1 MKAIAVTPGKK
12 NSVHLEDI
20 PRPQLS
26 DIPGGK
32 GVLVR
37 VLKVGVDA
45 TDREINDA
53 LYGNAP
59 PGDSHLVIGHESF
72 GVVEAVGENVR
83 RIKTGD
89 YVTAT
94 VRRPGG
100 SIYDIIGT
108 NDMTSEETYYERGIN
123 LRHGFLTEYF
133 VDEEEYIVRVPQGL
147 KHLHVLMEPMSC
159 AAKAVYQA
167 FEAQRRMRV
176 WRPLRAFVMGVG
188 QIGLLTALILRL
200 RGIEVYSFAR
210 SKPGTLNSQI
220 AEGFEARYIS
230 LSDTTLE
237 DATKKFGK
245 ADLIVDATGSSHM
258 AFDAM
263 RALGH
268 NGVVVWTSITGA
280 DHKHEVH
287 SDKINIDWVLG
298 NKLLLGSVNANREH
312 FEMGIR
318 DLALGEM
325 MFPGV
330 IQRILTNP
338 VNGLD
343 NYKEMMRL
351 LVEEKSALKVFV
363 NVAEE

>member
-12 NSVHLEDI
+12 DSVHLEDV
-20 PRPQLS
+20 PRPKVADVAS
-26 DIPGGK
+26 GK

-45 TDREINDA
+45 TDREINEA

-72 GVVEAVGENVR
+72 GIVEEVGPNVR
-83 RIKTGD
+83 RVRPGD

-94 VRRPGG
+94 VRRPGK
-100 SIYDIIGT
+100 SIYDLIGT

-133 VDEEEYIVRVPQGL
+133 VDEEEYIVRVPKGL

-159 AAKAVYQA
+159 AAKAVHQA
-167 FEAQRRMRV
+167 YEAQRRMRV
-176 WRPLRAFVMGVG
+176 WRPQRAFVMGVG

-200 RGIEVYSFAR
+200 QGLEVYCFAR
-210 SKPGTLNSQI
+210 SKRGTLNSQI
-220 AEGFEARYIS
+220 VEGFEAQYVS
-230 LSDTTLE
+230 TTDTPLDE
-237 DATKKFGK
+237 VVRQVGK
-245 ADLIVDATGSSHM
+245 ADLIVEASGNSAV

-268 NGVVVWTSITGA
+268 NGALVLVSITGGSR
-280 DHKHEVH
+280 KHEIH

-298 NKLLLGSVNANREH
+298 NKLLLGSVNANRGH

-330 IQRILTNP
+330 IERILTNP

-343 NYKEMMRL
+343 GYREMMRL
-351 LVEEKSALKVFV
+351 LVEDKSALKVYV
-363 NVAEE
+363 NVASE

>member
-1 MKAIAVTPGKK
+1 MKAIAVTPGKPH
-12 NSVHLEDI
+12 SVHLEDI
-20 PRPQLS
+20 PRPKLS
-26 DIPGGK
+26 DIPEGR
-32 GVLVR
+32 GVLVK

-59 PGDSHLVIGHESF
+59 PGFNYLVLGHESF
-72 GVVEAVGENVR
+72 GIVEEVGPNVR
-83 RIKTGD
+83 RVKPGD

-100 SIYDIIGT
+100 SIYDLIGT

-123 LRHGFLTEYF
+123 LRHGFLTEAF
-133 VDEEEYIVRVPQGL
+133 VDDEEYIVRVPKGL

-159 AAKAVYQA
+159 AAKAVHQA

-176 WRPLRAFVMGVG
+176 WRPQRAFVMGVG

-220 AEGFEARYIS
+220 VEGMEAKYVS
-230 LSDTTLE
+230 TSETPPE
-237 DATKKFGK
+237 EAVKKIGK
-245 ADLIVDATGSSHM
+245 ADLIVDATGSSQV

-268 NGVVVWTSITGA
+268 NGVLVWTSITGA
-280 DHKHEVH
+280 NRQHEVP
-287 SDKINIDWVLG
+287 SDKINIDFVLG

-343 NYKEMMRL
+343 NYQEMMRL
-351 LVEEKSALKVFV
+351 LVEEKSALKVYV
-363 NVAEE
+363 NVAEG

>member
-1 MKAIAVTPGKK
+1 MKAIAVTPGKPH
-12 NSVHLEDI
+12 SVHLEEI
-20 PRPQLS
+20 PEPKLS
-26 DIPGGK
+26 DVAGGK
-32 GVLVR
+32 GVLVK

-59 PGDSHLVIGHESF
+59 PGDKHLVLGHESF
-72 GVVEAVGENVR
+72 GIVEAVGPNCR
-83 RIKTGD
+83 RVKPGD

-100 SIYDIIGT
+100 SIYDLIGT
-108 NDMTSEETYYERGIN
+108 NDMTSEEVYYERGIN
-123 LRHGFLTEYF
+123 LRHGYLTERF
-133 VDEEEYIVRVPQGL
+133 VDEEEYIVRVPKGL

-159 AAKAVYQA
+159 AAKAVHQA
-167 FEAQRRMRV
+167 FEAQRRMKV
-176 WRPLRAFVMGVG
+176 WRPTRAFVMGVG

-210 SKPGTLNSQI
+210 SKRGTLNSQI
-220 AEGFEARYIS
+220 VEGIEARYIS
-230 LSDTTLE
+230 TSETAIE
-237 DATKKFGK
+237 KVVQEVGK
-245 ADLIVDATGSSHM
+245 ADLIVDATGSSHV

-268 NGVVVWTSITGA
+268 NGVLVWTSITGA
-280 DHKHEVH
+280 DKRHEVS

-330 IQRILTNP
+330 IERILTNP

-351 LVEEKSALKVFV
+351 LVEEKSALKVYM
-363 NVAEE
+363 NVANE

>member
-1 MKAIAVTPGKK
+1 MKAIAVTPGQK
-12 NSVHLEDI
+12 NSVHLEEI
-20 PRPQLS
+20 RRPEVN
-26 DIPGGK
+26 DVPDGK

-45 TDREINDA
+45 TDREINEA

-59 PGDSHLVIGHESF
+59 TGDRHLVIGHESF
-72 GVVEAVGENVR
+72 GVVEAVGQNVR
-83 RIKTGD
+83 RVKPGD

-100 SIYDIIGT
+100 SIYDLIGT
-108 NDMTSEETYYERGIN
+108 NDMTSEATYYERGIN
-123 LRHGFLTEYF
+123 LRHGYMTEYF

-159 AAKAVYQA
+159 AAKAVHQA
-167 FEAQRRMRV
+167 YEAQRRMKV
-176 WRPLRAFVMGVG
+176 WRPQRAFVMGVG

-200 RGIEVYSFAR
+200 RGIEVYCFAR
-210 SKPGTLNSQI
+210 SPKGTLNSQI
-220 AEGFEARYIS
+220 VEAIECHYVS
-230 LSDTTLE
+230 TS
-237 DATKKFGK
+237 ATPVEKFVADVGK
-245 ADLIVDATGSSHM
+245 ADLIIDASGSSQV

-268 NGVVVWTSITGA
+268 NGALVWVSITGA
-280 DHKHEVH
+280 DRKHEIAA
-287 SDKINIDWVLG
+287 DKINIDWVLG

-318 DLALGEM
+318 DLALGDM

-330 IQRILTNP
+330 LARILTHP

-363 NVAEE
+363 NVADE